1 MDRHRPRRDKAEQ
14 QDGALKGAFAIFHI
28 SIPENYR
35 DKPVGTD
42 DRGKPDRR

>member
-42 DRGKPDRR
+42 DRGTSDRR